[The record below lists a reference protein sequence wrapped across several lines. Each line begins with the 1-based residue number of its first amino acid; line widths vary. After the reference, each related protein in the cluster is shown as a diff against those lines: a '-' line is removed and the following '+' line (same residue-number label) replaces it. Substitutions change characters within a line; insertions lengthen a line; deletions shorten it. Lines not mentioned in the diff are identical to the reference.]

1 MKIKPYNKTILTV
14 DFETVKEAELHL
26 QLSKLKIIGR
36 ICYIYKTIASGFGA
50 KLNWSLEDYE
60 IKDFD
65 IEYLNDCRD
74 DIYCCYGNPLD
85 DFLTDARALIKNHKG
100 SKVEHDFSDGSFPT
114 RWIFED
120 FEDELKSGIKEHED
134 MLKKELEEEEVH
146 KQRLAKA
153 KKDRKNIIARVKKK
167 LTPEE
172 IEVVFG

>member
-1 MKIKPYNKTILTV
+1 M
-14 DFETVKEAELHL
+14 EAELHL

-60 IKDFD
+60 IKEYD
-65 IEYLNDCRD
+65 IEELNDCRD
-74 DIYCCYGNPLD
+74 GIYCCLDNPLN
-85 DFLTDARALIKNHKG
+85 DFLINAIALIKNHKG
-100 SKVEHDFSDGSFPT
+100 SKVEHDFSDGSFPI

-134 MLKKELEEEEVH
+134 MLKKELEEEKAN
-146 KQRLAKA
+146 KQRLAKTE
-153 KKDRKNIIARVKKK
+153 KNRKNIIANVKKK